1 MNISA
6 LFFFLMIRLTPRS
19 TVTDTLFPFTTR
31 VRSSAIGSVR
41 GRGGDTGRVADVDEQ
56 QAALVLA
63 MERRDVKAEMRSTC
77 LKIGLHANFEII
89 ECFLVCGLILPQVR
103 TGDGNPR
110 QNAAGSA
117 GRKLCLEPDRKS
129 VV

>member
-1 MNISA
+1 MLGNV
-6 LFFFLMIRLTPRS
+6 F
-19 TVTDTLFPFTTR
+19 
-31 VRSSAIGSVR
+31 AIGSVR
-41 GRGGDTGRVADVDEQ
+41 GRGWATGRVADVDEL

-63 MERRDVKAEMRSTC
+63 MESRDVKAEMRSTC

-103 TGDGNPR
+103 AGDGNPR

-117 GRKLCLEPDRKS
+117 GRKLCLEPWGIEVYTAISDRKS

>member
-1 MNISA
+1 MRIS
-6 LFFFLMIRLTPRS
+6 
-19 TVTDTLFPFTTR
+19 DW
-31 VRSSAIGSVR
+31 SS
-41 GRGGDTGRVADVDEQ
+41 DVCSSD
-56 QAALVLA
+56 LLA
-63 MERRDVKAEMRSTC
+63 MESRDVKAEMRSTC

-117 GRKLCLEPDRKS
+117 GRKLCLEPRGIEVYTAIRS
-129 VV
+129 EEHTSELQ

>member
-1 MNISA
+1 
-6 LFFFLMIRLTPRS
+6 
-19 TVTDTLFPFTTR
+19 
-31 VRSSAIGSVR
+31 
-41 GRGGDTGRVADVDEQ
+41 
-56 QAALVLA
+56 
-63 MERRDVKAEMRSTC
+63 MESRDVKAEMRSTC

-117 GRKLCLEPDRKS
+117 GRKLCLEPRGIEVYTAISAAMLGVEKQRFIDLVVDRKS
-129 VV
+129 TRLNSSH